1 MGILVGTDKDGL
13 KLWRVQGKT
22 TVTLIP
28 DIQVRVITP
37 FNPYTYWI
45 GSESGVYIYNI
56 LKRTATHLTKS
67 LTNEYTIGDNAI
79 YSIFKDREGGMWV
92 GTFFGG
98 LSYLPNEYISFN
110 RFIGGKTH
118 PDMLGNAVREIC
130 PDDYGNLWIGTEDN
144 GINRYN
150 LATGGITNFSYRNK
164 HHPLSATNIHGL
176 MADGN
181 RLWIGT
187 YNKGIDILDIPSGKV
202 IRNYCLANTNYSLLS
217 DFVLCFTKTSSQGI
231 LIGTSAGTVRYNS
244 DTDRFHPWKNIT
256 GLIKQMYEDQTGA
269 IWVASTE
276 GVFRYVPEEDRVYQ
290 YTADPQKLQ
299 SLGSNNIT
307 SIFEDSQKRI
317 WVTTVNGM
325 SLYNRQADTF
335 NRITT
340 EDGLPSNI
348 VYRIL
353 EDEQHYFWTTTA
365 NGLVKFNPET
375 HTMRVFS
382 FKDGLHE
389 SQFNYSSAYQS
400 PDGMMYMGTIN
411 GMISFYPRLFKE
423 DTFVPPIYILPGP
436 IEGKKTLIYR
446 PMTICR
452 ER

>member
-1 MGILVGTDKDGL
+1 
-13 KLWRVQGKT
+13 
-22 TVTLIP
+22 
-28 DIQVRVITP
+28 
-37 FNPYTYWI
+37 
-45 GSESGVYIYNI
+45 YNI

-217 DFVLCFTKTSSQGI
+217 DFVLCFTKTSS
-231 LIGTSAGTVRYNS
+231 
-244 DTDRFHPWKNIT
+244 
-256 GLIKQMYEDQTGA
+256 
-269 IWVASTE
+269 
-276 GVFRYVPEEDRVYQ
+276 
-290 YTADPQKLQ
+290 
-299 SLGSNNIT
+299 
-307 SIFEDSQKRI
+307 
-317 WVTTVNGM
+317 
-325 SLYNRQADTF
+325 
-335 NRITT
+335 
-340 EDGLPSNI
+340 
-348 VYRIL
+348 
-353 EDEQHYFWTTTA
+353 
-365 NGLVKFNPET
+365 
-375 HTMRVFS
+375 
-382 FKDGLHE
+382 
-389 SQFNYSSAYQS
+389 
-400 PDGMMYMGTIN
+400 
-411 GMISFYPRLFKE
+411 
-423 DTFVPPIYILPGP
+423 
-436 IEGKKTLIYR
+436 
-446 PMTICR
+446 
-452 ER
+452 